1 MSPKPALILLTAIEI
16 ASKPEAQYL
25 LIVTPGTSFPRALAE
40 INLATCRPCSPSGLA
55 QPTITSSTLVVSSSG
70 TCEAR
75 CLITST
81 AKSSVL

>member
-40 INLATCRPCSPSGLA
+40 INLA
-55 QPTITSSTLVVSSSG
+55 I
-70 TCEAR
+70 
-75 CLITST
+75 
-81 AKSSVL
+81 